1 MSSEHD
7 PRDEALA
14 RQVRSALDEHADR
27 LDLKTQ
33 MRLEAARRNALTRP
47 ATRRAT
53 PWVWGSLAAAAGVG
67 VLALSLNLRSS
78 AGPDDALFE
87 EMELL
92 AANEPTELLAEPE
105 FYAWLPEAADA
116 GTGG

>member
-33 MRLEAARRNALTRP
+33 MRLEAARRHALTRP
-47 ATRRAT
+47 AARRQT
-53 PWVWGSLAAAAGVG
+53 VWFWGSLAAAAGVG
-67 VLALSLNLRSS
+67 VLALGLNLRSG
-78 AGPDDALFE
+78 AVLDDALFE
-87 EMELL
+87 DMELM
-92 AANEPTELLAEPE
+92 AANEPAELLAEPE
-105 FYAWLPEAADA
+105 FYAWLPEAVDA